1 MPVVVAA
8 PRVRRPV
15 DSGHGASVVPARP
28 APVEPVAGDDLR
40 SDTALVAAARAGD
53 VAAFEA
59 LYLRH
64 RDWVVRCARR
74 FTGDEHA
81 ALDVMQ
87 EVFAYLLRRIPTLV
101 LTARL
106 TTFLYPAIRHTALHA
121 RRRARREP
129 TAGEDAPERAVAG
142 VDPGGSRD
150 ELAAALAALSEDWRE
165 TLLLRFVDGLA
176 LQEIADAMGVPLGTV
191 KSRLHKALAALRE
204 DPGARRHFGP

>member
-1 MPVVVAA
+1 MAHA
-8 PRVRRPV
+8 
-15 DSGHGASVVPARP
+15 DS
-28 APVEPVAGDDLR
+28 R
-40 SDTALVAAARAGD
+40 SDAALVEAARGGD
-53 VAAFEA
+53 VAAFEV

-106 TTFLYPAIRHTALHA
+106 TTFLYPAIRHTALHG
-121 RRRARREP
+121 RRKARREP
-129 TAGEDAPERAVAG
+129 TAGDDAPERAVAG
-142 VDPGGSRD
+142 ADPGGTRG
-150 ELAAALAALSEDWRE
+150 ELAAALAGLSDDWRE
-165 TLLLRFVDGLA
+165 TVLLRFVDGLA
-176 LQEIADAMGVPLGTV
+176 LQEIADAMAVPLGTV

-204 DPGARRHFGP
+204 DPRAKRHFGA